1 MSSTD
6 NHKERSRRGYKK
18 QRTILAPG
26 HSPMIAQDKRRQRK
40 IYRSSISQLFLG
52 KKAAS

>member
-1 MSSTD
+1 MSSVE
-6 NHKERSRRGYKK
+6 NRKARSRRGYRK

-40 IYRSSISQLFLG
+40 IYRSSISELFFG
-52 KKAAS
+52 KRSG